1 MISLEHILEDVRRV
15 IPQVWGI
22 AVVDGDG
29 LPIDFILKKN
39 IPIDDPI
46 ILGGILSSAAELM
59 KNLMSEMGNSSME
72 LIFSRG
78 NRLTMIIGKVKEGY
92 FVLLAEPDV
101 ELGPLLLKFKTHIRN
116 VERALSTLF

>member
-39 IPIDDPI
+39 ITIDDPI

>member
-29 LPIDFILKKN
+29 LPIDFILKRN
-39 IPIDDPI
+39 ITIDDPI